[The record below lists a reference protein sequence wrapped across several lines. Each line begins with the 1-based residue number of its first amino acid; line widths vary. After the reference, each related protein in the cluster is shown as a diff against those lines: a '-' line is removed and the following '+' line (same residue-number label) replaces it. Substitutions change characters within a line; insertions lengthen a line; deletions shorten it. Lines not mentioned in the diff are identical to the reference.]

1 VPRERIWIDPG
12 IGFGK
17 TLDHNLEL
25 LRRLGDLKSLGCAI
39 MVGTSRKS
47 FIGRILARESGGE
60 LPPPQ
65 ERVWGT
71 AATLALSIA
80 NGASIVRVH
89 DVAEAVQVCR
99 VADAIVRE
107 T

>member
-1 VPRERIWIDPG
+1 
-12 IGFGK
+12 
-17 TLDHNLEL
+17 
-25 LRRLGDLKSLGCAI
+25 

-47 FIGRILARESGGE
+47 FIGRIIARERGGE

-71 AATLALSIA
+71 AATMAISIA

-99 VADAIVRE
+99 VADAIVRGSE
-107 T
+107 